1 MEIFNP
7 QGTSIYLCTTPT
19 RSSKINPTFLG
30 IKYAVNNMVDIIN
43 YYKQKVNSIKHPPPN
58 TFLSIVKATLIKF
71 PT

>member
-19 RSSKINPTFLG
+19 RSTEINLTYLG
-30 IKYAVNNMVDIIN
+30 IKYVVRNMVDIIY
-43 YYKQKVNSIKHPPPN
+43 YYKNKINSIRHPPPN
-58 TFLSIVKATLIKF
+58 TFLSIVKTTLIKF

>member
-7 QGTSIYLCTTPT
+7 QGTSIYLCTVPT
-19 RSSKINPTFLG
+19 RSTKINPTYLG
-30 IKYAVNNMVDIIN
+30 IKYVVRNMVDIIY
-43 YYKQKVNSIKHPPPN
+43 YYKQKINSIKHPPPN